1 MATDF
6 AAGCVGG
13 VAGVVVGHPLDTV
26 KVRIQTQCARNPT
39 YRGTFHCLHS
49 ILVKEGTR
57 GLYRGLTS
65 PMFGVAAVNA
75 LTFGIQ
81 GNVRRL
87 MADPDC
93 LSAQCRAGMIAGGCQ
108 AIVVSPMELVKSQL
122 QVQSDTTGMGR
133 RFFRSP
139 WDCCRQLYASTGWRG
154 LMRGYW
160 ITVAREVPAFGLYFG
175 TYELLTTGLVG
186 DQRKSLSHMLLA
198 GGMAGVASWVFTY
211 PIDVVKTRI
220 QTDGMAGIQLY
231 SGYIN
236 CVHHTFQ
243 REGWRGFVRGVNS
256 ASIRAFPTNAVT
268 LAVVSVILEL
278 NQERRRAAA
287 TAQESLQLPEEPP
300 RRQLLG
306 QQLPLG
312 PLGSLGAPQI
322 TVTQMTVQIETSDG
336 GDAARRRKATI
347 RLDGQMALGQLRC
360 LLDREVEALQGQLL
374 GPGGQ
379 SALPISAQRA
389 PVAPE
394 PTECEAQP
402 KGGATGGT
410 AAVTAPPA
418 AAAGDG
424 DEEEEEQLEMQT
436 DVLPCRHVRR
446 ETTVVTH
453 IVEYD
458 VGDDQ
463 MSRLLE
469 TAAV

>member
-1 MATDF
+1 A
-6 AAGCVGG
+6 G

-287 TAQESLQLPEEPP
+287 T
-300 RRQLLG
+300 
-306 QQLPLG
+306 
-312 PLGSLGAPQI
+312 I

-379 SALPISAQRA
+379 SALPIS
-389 PVAPE
+389 
-394 PTECEAQP
+394 
-402 KGGATGGT
+402 
-410 AAVTAPPA
+410 
-418 AAAGDG
+418 
-424 DEEEEEQLEMQT
+424 EEEEQLEMQT